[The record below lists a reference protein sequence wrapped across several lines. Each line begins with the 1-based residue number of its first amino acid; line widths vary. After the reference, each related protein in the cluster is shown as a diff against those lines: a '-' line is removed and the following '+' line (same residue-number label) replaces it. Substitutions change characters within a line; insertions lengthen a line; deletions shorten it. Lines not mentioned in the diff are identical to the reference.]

1 MAFLLDTN
9 VVSELRTRNADKN
22 VLTWYEGVQ
31 SNQLYLGVVTLGE
44 IRLGIERLRR
54 RDGVQAELLE
64 KWLGRLRVTY
74 RDRIQPLDDE
84 VAEEWGRL
92 NVPDALP
99 ILDGLLAATA
109 SVRGWTLVTRNVRDI
124 ERCGVATLNP
134 FEYTG

>member
-1 MAFLLDTN
+1 MVFLLDTN
-9 VVSELRTRNADKN
+9 VVSELRKRNADVN

-31 SNQLYLGVVTLGE
+31 SNQLYLSVVTIGE

-54 RDGVQAELLE
+54 RDSAQAELLE

-74 RDRIQPLDDE
+74 RDRIKPLDDE

-92 NVPDALP
+92 NVPDAMP
-99 ILDGLLAATA
+99 VLDGLLAATA
-109 SVRGWTLVTRNVRDI
+109 SVHGWTLVTRNVRDI